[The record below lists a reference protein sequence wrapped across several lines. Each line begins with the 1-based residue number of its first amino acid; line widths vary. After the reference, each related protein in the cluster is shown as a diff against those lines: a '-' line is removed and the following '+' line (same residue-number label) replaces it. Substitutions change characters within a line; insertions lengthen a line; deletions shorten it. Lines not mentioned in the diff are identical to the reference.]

1 MTFTKTIRRVA
12 AATALAM
19 GLAGG
24 AHAAETVN
32 IGFTGP
38 LSGGA
43 ALYGENT
50 LEGLRMA
57 VEEINADGGIDVDGT
72 QYEINIESLDDMYSP
87 SRAAVNGKR
96 LVQQSNTPV
105 VFTPHS
111 GGTFALQAFNERDGF
126 LIMSYTSIPSVTEKG
141 NELTVKIPPNFTDYV
156 EPFTK
161 IAMERFG
168 KKLGVANATHD
179 YAKYWTKAFVPAWKE
194 AGGEVVASN
203 PMDYNKSA
211 DFYTGVSKV
220 LSADPDVLFVGGASE
235 PTGLVVRQAREL
247 GFEGGFVVMDQAKI
261 DEVANVAGGMDAVE
275 GAVGVTPLAH
285 SDNPGAAD
293 FVEKYK
299 QEHDNVATS
308 ETAYNYFA
316 MHLVARAME
325 QAGTVD
331 DPVAIRKAI
340 PEALADLP
348 AEYNPYDVQEI
359 SDDGDLIID
368 AEVAEV
374 VDGEIELRRISDLQD
389 DD

>member
-156 EPFTK
+156 EPFTQ

-275 GAVGVTPLAH
+275 GAVGVTPLAY

-374 VDGEIELRRISDLQD
+374 VDGEIGLRRISDLQD